1 MGGYASCQLDNR
13 LNFEAWMVGKGARNM
28 PAGED
33 RPIQNQKPGKA
44 GRVLVEENSPDSH
57 GCG

>member
-1 MGGYASCQLDNR
+1 MGDYASCQLVNS
-13 LNFEAWMVGKGARNM
+13 LNIKVWMVDKGARNM

-33 RPIQNQKPGKA
+33 RPIQNQKPGNA
-44 GRVLVEENSPDSH
+44 GRVFGKENSPDSH